1 MHGLRKGY
9 FSLHHFPYGALWL
22 YQTVPGFKVR
32 LREVRENALVTQ
44 EELAQRSGVGKA
56 SISRIETG
64 HHVPRFSTI
73 KKLAAALDVEP
84 QELIDRKGAGS

>member
-1 MHGLRKGY
+1 M
-9 FSLHHFPYGALWL
+9 
-22 YQTVPGFKVR
+22 PGFKVR
-32 LREVRENALVTQ
+32 LKEVREGCLVTQ

-73 KKLAAALDVEP
+73 RKLAAALGVDPQTLVERN
-84 QELIDRKGAGS
+84 EIGAGS